1 MHIDSIYIAHKY
13 IQNSQMNIYALIQ
26 PLNKNNSIRENFMS
40 SKLPSILVLS
50 FLALSQIGCKSET
63 ETAAEQGQALAQ
75 FRLGKMYHQGDDKEK
90 DMIYAYMWVNLAK
103 TQGLGE
109 TASNYLDEISKDMSD
124 EDILHAESLSTKC
137 KNKGYKDC

>member
-1 MHIDSIYIAHKY
+1 MPSNLLSI
-13 IQNSQMNIYALIQ
+13 
-26 PLNKNNSIRENFMS
+26 F
-40 SKLPSILVLS
+40 VLS
-50 FLALSQIGCKSET
+50 FLVLSQIGCKSET

-75 FRLGKMYHQGDDKEK
+75 FRLGKMYHLGDDKEK

-109 TASNYLDEISKDMSD
+109 TASNYLSEISKDMTN
-124 EDILHAESLSTKC
+124 EDILHAETLSAEC